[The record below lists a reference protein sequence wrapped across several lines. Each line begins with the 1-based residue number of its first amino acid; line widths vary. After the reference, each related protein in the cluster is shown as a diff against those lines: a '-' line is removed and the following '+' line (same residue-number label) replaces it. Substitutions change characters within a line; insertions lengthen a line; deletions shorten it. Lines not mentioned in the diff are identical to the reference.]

1 MDPSAAEPAPPRA
14 APGRGA
20 DPTERRRRWCGITV
34 RGALVM
40 LFPIAVS
47 FLFSFIFGIAGL
59 LLGGLSSNASVS
71 MPSTCR
77 ILSTGLDIRSSKV
90 CELGL
95 LNYKAKHVFYPSSNR
110 RFRCHDDYYWA
121 SVFEVEYTEYFS
133 GQTSYAMAEA
143 PKEALPHNCRP
154 DFGAVWST
162 TAKFKVNESYNC
174 RYTLGSTKADIYSDK
189 LFNCTAEDPSIIEML
204 KRIFVLFSKFC
215 KSKDFSSWW
224 MLGYAAAGV
233 VAGVLSSILIT
244 IAVRI
249 LRGVFL
255 AAARR
260 AVRNHSIRV
269 FAYRFKRACL
279 LVAYISFVGWITL
292 QYSKMVGLKELVL
305 DFKLLERFL

>member
-1 MDPSAAEPAPPRA
+1 
-14 APGRGA
+14 
-20 DPTERRRRWCGITV
+20 
-34 RGALVM
+34 
-40 LFPIAVS
+40 
-47 FLFSFIFGIAGL
+47 
-59 LLGGLSSNASVS
+59 
-71 MPSTCR
+71 
-77 ILSTGLDIRSSKV
+77 
-90 CELGL
+90 
-95 LNYKAKHVFYPSSNR
+95 
-110 RFRCHDDYYWA
+110 
-121 SVFEVEYTEYFS
+121 
-133 GQTSYAMAEA
+133 MAEA

-162 TAKFKVNESYNC
+162 TAKFKVNESYKC

-260 AVRNHSIRV
+260 A
-269 FAYRFKRACL
+269 
-279 LVAYISFVGWITL
+279 
-292 QYSKMVGLKELVL
+292 YSKMVGLKELVL

>member
-1 MDPSAAEPAPPRA
+1 
-14 APGRGA
+14 
-20 DPTERRRRWCGITV
+20 
-34 RGALVM
+34 
-40 LFPIAVS
+40 
-47 FLFSFIFGIAGL
+47 
-59 LLGGLSSNASVS
+59 
-71 MPSTCR
+71 
-77 ILSTGLDIRSSKV
+77 
-90 CELGL
+90 
-95 LNYKAKHVFYPSSNR
+95 
-110 RFRCHDDYYWA
+110 
-121 SVFEVEYTEYFS
+121 
-133 GQTSYAMAEA
+133 MAEA

-233 VAGVLSSILIT
+233 VAGVVSSILIT
-244 IAVRI
+244 IAVRV

-260 AVRNHSIRV
+260 AVSNQSIRV